1 MGSYNLFENL
11 KLKNFSILP
20 GSETKLLKGLEL
32 GCTGIITAT
41 CNVTAELSRKVY
53 DDFFAGKNQLYNDK
67 LCDVRNT
74 FDKYNLISGLHTFCA
89 QNDNTYKNI
98 LPPLRL
104 LNKNLHYKLLFH
116 PDLYFGEA
124 YTNGEIVIEN
134 GTLTDFLDLALMNIG
149 RGELNFFSYLMNRL
163 RGSYRYLTNFNFIKK
178 SKMNVSHHY
187 DISDGLYDLFL
198 DPKGQYSC
206 AYFKDEND
214 NLETAQNNKINH
226 IIKKLNIKSDQK
238 VLDIGCGWGS
248 LAIDIAK
255 SAQCEVTGI
264 TLSENQ
270 LNYCNQKAKE
280 LNLENQV
287 KFKLMDYR
295 ELNEKFDRIVS
306 VGMCEHVG
314 RKFYK
319 KFFNQIEK
327 MLKDDGISLI
337 HTIGS
342 VNPPRDPHPW
352 ITKYI
357 FPGGYTPSLSEVTT
371 PIEKAGLIVTDIE
384 VLRMHYSHTL
394 RHWKE
399 NCLNNKDKIIEMF
412 DEKFFRMWEFYLAG
426 CEMAFKWGDQ
436 VVYQFQL
443 TKNYTST
450 PVTRDYIYQ

>member
-1 MGSYNLFENL
+1 MQLARFLNNVFKKDGFILVDANSKSYIIGNPKSENPI
-11 KLKNFSILP
+11 KLRI
-20 GSETKLLKGLEL
+20 
-32 GCTGIITAT
+32 
-41 CNVTAELSRKVY
+41 
-53 DDFFAGKNQLYNDK
+53 
-67 LCDVRNT
+67 
-74 FDKYNLISGLHTFCA
+74 
-89 QNDNTYKNI
+89 
-98 LPPLRL
+98 

-124 YTNGEIVIEN
+124 YTDGEIIIEN
-134 GTLTDFLDLALMNIG
+134 GTLTDFLDLSLMNFG
-149 RGELNFFSYLMNRL
+149 RGDLNFFSYLINRL

-187 DISDGLYDLFL
+187 DISDDLYDLFL
-198 DPKGQYSC
+198 DPKRQYSC
-206 AYFKDEND
+206 AYFKNETDT
-214 NLETAQNNKINH
+214 LEQAQNNKIQH
-226 IIKKLNIKSDQK
+226 IIKKLNLKPNQK

-255 SAQCEVTGI
+255 AAQCEVTGI

-270 LNYCNQKAKE
+270 HKYANEKVKE

-287 KFKLMDYR
+287 KFKLIDYR

-306 VGMCEHVG
+306 VGMFEHVG
-314 RKFYK
+314 RKFYN
-319 KFFNQIEK
+319 KFFKQVEN
-327 MLKDDGISLI
+327 LLVDDGVAMI

-342 VNPPRDPHPW
+342 VDPPRDPHPW

-357 FPGGYTPSLSEVTT
+357 FPGGYTPSLSEAVIS
-371 PIEKAGLIVTDIE
+371 IEKAGLIVTDIE
-384 VLRMHYSHTL
+384 VLKLHYSHTL

-399 NCLNNKDKIIEMF
+399 NCLSNKEKIIKMF
-412 DEKFFRMWEFYLAG
+412 DKKFFRMWEFYLAG

-443 TKNYTST
+443 AKNYTST